1 MRKPDGLTA
10 EDALRGRPSL
20 SGLLSPGDTPTQS
33 YPHFPAMRRKSVLPK
48 QSSLSTLPIEDDD
61 DEDEVD
67 DSPALLADT
76 EVPLVITH
84 AEEDDAADYL
94 ASGDH
99 ARTPT
104 PTPRELP
111 LPTGRASLNVPT
123 PKGARP
129 MGSKLPPTRVSPLKG
144 GAALNPPPARKNGT
158 QPCGVTRPP
167 ANGKLPRSRATMQS
181 VSGQAGNR
189 DALASLPVENG
200 QAGVARIK
208 PAGKGPGEQ
217 AAARRAS
224 MAVYNVI

>member
-123 PKGARP
+123 PKGATP

-158 QPCGVTRPP
+158 ALWCHSTAGERQASSFKGDDAISLGSGRQSRCSSESTCGKWS
-167 ANGKLPRSRATMQS
+167 GRSS
-181 VSGQAGNR
+181 EDQA
-189 DALASLPVENG
+189 SW
-200 QAGVARIK
+200 
-208 PAGKGPGEQ
+208 
-217 AAARRAS
+217 
-224 MAVYNVI
+224 